1 MKHRINK
8 TQSKY
13 LNPLNINE
21 LRGNIAMLKSSSSDK
36 NILFVPDMNSDMR
49 LNWEV
54 LNYLR
59 YFGNVTSIGL
69 PGYGGMDSFSNILK
83 KPSLNNYADYLSSIL
98 KLRYKNKKFIIV
110 GQGFGFIIA
119 TRTLQKYPNIARN
132 VKLVISIDGSAR
144 HDDIKYEKLKFNKL
158 SYIGLSVIGAKL
170 LKSSGFSKSI
180 QNVNLF
186 SNSSLTDSLSDYHAN
201 DLRFVNQIRSK
212 NDLYTHINLLL
223 LIRNFDNSKITLNI
237 PLWNIILKDSSIIKD
252 SAENNLRS
260 VYKRY
265 SSSSPRIG
273 YYDLMTNKDNCISKL
288 FTMKLKKQIL
298 KKK

>member
-1 MKHRINK
+1 
-8 TQSKY
+8 
-13 LNPLNINE
+13 
-21 LRGNIAMLKSSSSDK
+21 
-36 NILFVPDMNSDMR
+36 MNSDMR

-69 PGYGGMDSFSNILK
+69 PGYGGMDSFRNILK

-144 HDDIKYEKLKFNKL
+144 HNDIKYEKLKFNKL

-186 SNSSLTDSLSDYHAN
+186 SYSSLTDSLSDFHAN
-201 DLRFVNQIRSK
+201 DAKFVNQIRSK
-212 NDLYTHINLLL
+212 NDLYTHINILL
-223 LIRNFDNSKITLNI
+223 LIRSFDNSKITLNI

-252 SAENNLRS
+252 TTENHLKS
-260 VYKRY
+260 VYNRY